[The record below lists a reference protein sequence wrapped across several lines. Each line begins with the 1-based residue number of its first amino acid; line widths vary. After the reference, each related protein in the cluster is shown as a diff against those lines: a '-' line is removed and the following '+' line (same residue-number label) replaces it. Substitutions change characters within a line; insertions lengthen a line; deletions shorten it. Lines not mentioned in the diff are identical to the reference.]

1 MQVITK
7 KIYVFW
13 HSKDAAGY
21 CFVAL
26 AEDGRCLSTCLSESE
41 EHAKTDMRSPDRLDA
56 YKKHYQEGFDL
67 VWRGGPITPATMSEQ
82 KPTPGGGS
90 AAFIEGLLYSQF
102 LRALTL

>member
-1 MQVITK
+1 MQAIPK

-21 CFVAL
+21 SFVAL

-41 EHAKTDMRSPDRLDA
+41 EQAKTDMRSPDRIDV
-56 YKKHYQEGFDL
+56 YEKRYQEGYDL
-67 VWRGGPITPATMSEQ
+67 VWRGGPITPETMSAQ
-82 KPTPGGGS
+82 KPTPDGGTG
-90 AAFIEGLLYSQF
+90 AFIEGLLYSEF